1 MSIQTLSDRSRYKVR
16 GLFGRICSVDGS
28 IPAQTG
34 IANAA
39 NVSHQQHGSER
50 ICHIALLTV
59 STFIQILNFFWN
71 ISKRFGTIIYVIYKY
86 MVIFYLLMSYTY
98 ISSVDISFPPL
109 VGGLEVFEDLR
120 RSLERQEAQGL
131 RWVRSNFTALGCKK
145 MMEIVPDVKVRTVL
159 LQARLVWWFG
169 TNQAADTSLMTP

>member
-28 IPAQTG
+28 IPVQTG

-59 STFIQILNFFWN
+59 STFIKIFNFFWN
-71 ISKRFGTIIYVIYKY
+71 ISKRFGTYIYVIYCDILY
-86 MVIFYLLMSYTY
+86 ADVIYIYFLSGHR
-98 ISSVDISFPPL
+98 ISSPL

-145 MMEIVPDVKVRTVL
+145 MMEIVPDVKARTVL
-159 LQARLVWWFG
+159 ASYRPDWCGGLEVP
-169 TNQAADTSLMTP
+169 TSSRHFP